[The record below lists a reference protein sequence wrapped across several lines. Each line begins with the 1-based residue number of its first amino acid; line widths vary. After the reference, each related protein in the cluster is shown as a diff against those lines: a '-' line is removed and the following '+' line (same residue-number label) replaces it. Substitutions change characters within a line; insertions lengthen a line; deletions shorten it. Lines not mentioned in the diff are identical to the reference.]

1 MVLPEAFPKISLSGT
16 SWSDPKSNTIFTSSN
31 DPFPPFHKIR
41 NADLV
46 DPSVRLC
53 LVTVVAKVPR
63 VYLGVSTVYMAV
75 PVSESRMV
83 VLRISSSSFEAKDR
97 FRFILREVGDNI
109 GVGDP
114 RITGE
119 I

>member
-1 MVLPEAFPKISLSGT
+1 VVLPEALPKISLSGI

-75 PVSESRMV
+75 LVSESRMV

-97 FRFILREVGDNI
+97 FKFILRGSR
-109 GVGDP
+109 G
-114 RITGE
+114 R
-119 I
+119 